1 MSDGPVSLHP
11 KILPLKAKQIGYT
24 SDRLIKGMI

>member
-1 MSDGPVSLHP
+1 VSLHP